1 MTPKH
6 EIIKTLAKMAPVT
19 CGDLAECLRMP
30 WAYLHDLLEELA
42 VQGAVVQNDSGEWE
56 AV

>member
-19 CGDLAECLRMP
+19 CSDFKAAET
-30 WAYLHDLLEELA
+30 A
-42 VQGAVVQNDSGEWE
+42 VIEIRRQKLDSK
-56 AV
+56 

>member
-1 MTPKH
+1 MIELLTESK
-6 EIIKTLAKMAPVT
+6 KTGAQ
-19 CGDLAECLRMP
+19 CWCLIGVRIVDNC
-30 WAYLHDLLEELA
+30 LHDLLEELA

>member
-1 MTPKH
+1 MTQKH

-19 CGDLAECLRMP
+19 CGDLA
-30 WAYLHDLLEELA
+30 
-42 VQGAVVQNDSGEWE
+42 VQGAVVEADNGEWE

>member
-6 EIIKTLAKMAPVT
+6 KIISTLAEIAPAS
-19 CGDLAECLRMP
+19 CGDLAERLRMP

-42 VQGAVVQNDSGEWE
+42 VQGAVVQNDIGEWE